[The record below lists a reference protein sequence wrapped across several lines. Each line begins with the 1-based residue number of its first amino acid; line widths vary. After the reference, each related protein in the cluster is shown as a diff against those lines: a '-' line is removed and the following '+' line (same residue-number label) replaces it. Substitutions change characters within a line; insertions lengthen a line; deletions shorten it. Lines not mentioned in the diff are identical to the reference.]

1 MESHVEENQYSTTD
15 EGLQEMMYE
24 MKVLP
29 SNQEQEQQ
37 CQVQLQHSKKYIED
51 KWPLRIV
58 ICLLAIILL
67 LLIVLVGMC
76 GFIISQSSAE
86 CSATATGA
94 TNAGLTAT
102 DNRMCQL
109 CNESITHFAQEI
121 HKRIGNIDVTN
132 STEAFVQ
139 RSIEQL
145 ALLVEINS
153 KVNNTDELL
162 EAAILTN
169 GVTNSTKALVQG
181 SIEQLALLVGIAQ
194 EINWKV
200 NNTDELLEAA
210 ELANDVTNSTK
221 VLVQGSIEQL
231 ALLVG
236 IAQEINWKVNNTDEL
251 LEATVLT
258 KDVTNSTKAL
268 VQGSIEQL
276 ALLVDIAEE
285 INQKVNNTYTNE
297 LLYRITNVTHN
308 TNALAWDNMENLVKV
323 NNSFRSIDASIENSA
338 EFLSLIQTSL
348 NNNTNLLE
356 MFAASNSDS
365 LTSIVNTLSNLQDTS
380 TSTAGVVDDILLI
393 AQELLVL
400 HNDST
405 ALPTSCNQLK
415 SQYPISPS
423 GYYVLASANGSAT
436 YTAYCN
442 MGLLC
447 GSGGGWT
454 RLAYLDMSDSSQNCP
469 SGLQYYSSAGLRTC
483 GKKNTTGATC
493 DSVQFSSNGISYS
506 QVCGRVVGYQYGTP
520 DAVHPPT
527 QNIDSVYLDG
537 VSITHGGSPRQHI
550 WSLLVGVHSNK
561 SYFDNCPCAGGDN
574 PQSFIGNDYYC
585 ESANPTDSWDP
596 VFYSTDPLWD
606 GKGCDAA
613 EAGCCSDSRL
623 PWFNKTLNATTT
635 DYLEMRVCVDQGT
648 HTEDIKLTFYELYV
662 K

>member
-1 MESHVEENQYSTTD
+1 MESHVKENQYSTTD

-37 CQVQLQHSKKYIED
+37 RQVQPHHSKKYIED
-51 KWPLRIV
+51 KWPLRIA

-102 DNRMCQL
+102 DNQMCQL
-109 CNESITHFAQEI
+109 YNESITHFAQEI

-132 STEAFVQ
+132 STEALVK

-145 ALLVEINS
+145 ALLVEINM
-153 KVNNTDELL
+153 KVNSTDELL
-162 EAAILTN
+162 EAA
-169 GVTNSTKALVQG
+169 V
-181 SIEQLALLVGIAQ
+181 
-194 EINWKV
+194 
-200 NNTDELLEAA
+200 
-210 ELANDVTNSTK
+210 LAN
-221 VLVQGSIEQL
+221 
-231 ALLVG
+231 
-236 IAQEINWKVNNTDEL
+236 
-251 LEATVLT
+251 
-258 KDVTNSTKAL
+258 DVTNSTKAL

-276 ALLVDIAEE
+276 ALLVDIAQEITMKVNNTDELLEAAVLANDVTNSTKALVQRSIEQLALLVGIAQE
-285 INQKVNNTYTNE
+285 INSKVNNTYTNE
-297 LLYRITNVTHN
+297 LLYRITNVTRN
-308 TNALAWDNMENLVKV
+308 TNALAWDNMENLIKV
-323 NNSFRSIDASIENSA
+323 NNSFRSIDASIGNSA
-338 EFLSLIQTSL
+338 EVLSLIQTSL
-348 NNNTNLLE
+348 NNNTDFLE
-356 MFAASNSDS
+356 TFAASNSDS
-365 LTSIVNTLSNLQDTS
+365 LTSIVNTLSNIKDTS

-400 HNDST
+400 HNEST

-415 SQYPISPS
+415 SQYPISHS
-423 GYYVLASANGSAT
+423 GYYVLTSANGST
-436 YTAYCN
+436 EYTAYCN
-442 MGLLC
+442 MEELC

-454 RLAYLDMSDSSQNCP
+454 RLAYLDMSDATQNCP

-520 DAVHPPT
+520 DAVHPST

-561 SYFDNCPCAGGDN
+561 SYYDNCPCAGGSS

-623 PWFNKTLNATTT
+623 PWFNKTLNPATT